1 MLGRLHFGRGEY
13 AEALTAL
20 NQASKLGFWVDVYDW
35 KGTALE
41 KTGQRAEAVAILNEL
56 VWLRPD
62 LQWPR
67 ERLSSLKQANEI
79 HEENKR

>member
-1 MLGRLHFGRGEY
+1 MSMIGKEPR
-13 AEALTAL
+13 
-20 NQASKLGFWVDVYDW
+20 W
-35 KGTALE
+35 K
-41 KTGQRAEAVAILNEL
+41 KPGQRAEAVAILNEL

-67 ERLSSLKQANEI
+67 ERLSSLKLANEV